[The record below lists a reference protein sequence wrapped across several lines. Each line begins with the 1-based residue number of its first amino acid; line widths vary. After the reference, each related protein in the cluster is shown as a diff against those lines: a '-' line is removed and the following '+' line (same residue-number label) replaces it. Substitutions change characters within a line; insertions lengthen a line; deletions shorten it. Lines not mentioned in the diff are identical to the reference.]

1 MEILWYSIL
10 LFVVCVYFVLDGYD
24 FGAGIIHLFF
34 AKTEQQKLLVAK
46 SAGLFWDFN
55 EVWLVVAGGL
65 LFMAFPVYYASVFSG
80 FYLPLIILLW
90 LMIFRA
96 TGLELRGYF
105 HNEVWKSFWDKSFGV
120 SSLLLAVFCGA
131 ALGNLV
137 RGVNMGAVEN
147 GESVYEPHY
156 FFLPLWNEQFS
167 PLVPDVGVLDWF
179 TLIIAILG
187 FLILTIHGANWIIL
201 KTNSDLIPKL
211 KKVVYYGN
219 FTVLFFLIVSLA
231 VWGRINNDFFRI
243 MDKHV
248 LFFIFPLLF
257 TAGFLGLFWVRKF
270 KNALIPFFCS
280 SAMIVGGITSSFLSM
295 FPMILPSNNKVNPA
309 LTIYNTSNSH
319 YGLSVALGWIMVA
332 GSLALIYFVVQ
343 KRILSGK
350 IDHLEHGH

>member
-34 AKTEQQKLLVAK
+34 AKTESQKVLVAK

-105 HNEVWKSFWDKSFGV
+105 HNEVWKSFWDKAFGV
-120 SSLLLAVFCGA
+120 SSLLLAVFCSA

-137 RGVNMGAVEN
+137 RGVNMGGVEN
-147 GESVYEPHY
+147 GKSLYEPHY

-187 FLILTIHGANWIIL
+187 FLILTLHGANWIIL
-201 KTNSDLIPKL
+201 KTDSDLNPKL
-211 KKVVYYGN
+211 KKVVFYGN
-219 FTVLFFLIVSLA
+219 FVVLFFLLLSLA

-243 MDKHV
+243 MDKHI

-257 TAGFLGLFWVRKF
+257 VVGFIGLFWVRKY
-270 KNALIPFFCS
+270 KNALIPFLCS

-295 FPMILPSNNKVNPA
+295 FPMILPSNNTVNPP
-309 LTIYNTSNSH
+309 LTIYNTSNSY
-319 YGLSVALGWIMVA
+319 YGLSVALGWIVIA
-332 GSLALIYFVVQ
+332 GMLALIYFVIQ

-350 IDHLEHGH
+350 IDHLEHSH